1 MIRNVL
7 IVDDNQEMLVTLK
20 EGMAK
25 HKDFFKVLISKDGL
39 DAISKLKEHTIS
51 LIVTD
56 VKMPRMDGISLMRHI
71 VEKYPGTPLILISG
85 HMTPELKEA
94 VQQIGGVEYLRKPFR
109 VEQLLKKIVTVL
121 RRQTNGG
128 TLQNVSSS
136 MFLQLMEMEQKNC
149 TIRLACVETGQNGIL
164 FFKKGK
170 LLDARVRSKQGID
183 AAYEIFSFETVNLSI
198 ENDCPLGEDSIKK
211 DVQSIYLES
220 LHRKDEAQSSQDEA
234 QFSQNEAQFSQNEAQ
249 SSQNKNAV
257 IDQVK
262 TIPQNVSTDQA
273 EKIQK
278 YLFDTIGSR
287 CGLENVYPDNSWE
300 GVITQME
307 RFGKIMDAGSLK
319 LAYVKN
325 GDKVDYVVIPEKEPL
340 LLVMNTKCPRD
351 RVLQALM
358 QKNAYLT

>member
-1 MIRNVL
+1 
-7 IVDDNQEMLVTLK
+7 MLVTLK
-20 EGMAK
+20 DGMTK

-51 LIVTD
+51 LVVTD
-56 VKMPRMDGISLMRHI
+56 VKMPRMDGVSLMRHI
-71 VEKYPGTPLILISG
+71 VENYPGTPLILFSG
-85 HMTPELKEA
+85 HMTPEIKQA
-94 VQQIGGVEYLRKPFR
+94 IQQIGVVEYLRKPFR

-136 MFLQLMEMEQKNC
+136 MFLQLMEMEQKSC
-149 TIRLACVETGQNGIL
+149 TIRLACVETGRNGIL

-198 ENDCPLGEDSIKK
+198 ENDCPLNEDSIKK
-211 DVQSIYLES
+211 NVQSIYLES
-220 LHRKDEAQSSQDEA
+220 LHRKDEAQSFQDEA
-234 QFSQNEAQFSQNEAQ
+234 QPFQDEAQPFQDEAQ
-249 SSQNKNAV
+249 PFQDENIAV
-257 IDQVK
+257 DQVK
-262 TIPQNVSTDQA
+262 TVPQNVSTNKA

-300 GVITQME
+300 DVITQMDHL
-307 RFGKIMDAGSLK
+307 GKILDAGSLK

-351 RVLQALM
+351 RVLQALL

>member
-1 MIRNVL
+1 MIRKVL
-7 IVDDNQEMLVTLK
+7 IVDDSREMLVTLK

-39 DAISKLKEHTIS
+39 DAITKLKEHTIS
-51 LIVTD
+51 LVVTD
-56 VKMPRMDGISLMRHI
+56 VKMPRMNGISLMHHI
-71 VEKYPGTPLILISG
+71 VENYPGTPLILISG

-94 VQQIGGVEYLRKPFR
+94 VQQIKVEYLRKPFR

-136 MFLQLMEMEQKNC
+136 MFLQLMEMEQKSC
-149 TIRLACVETGQNGIL
+149 TIRLACAETGRNGIL
-164 FFKKGK
+164 FFRKGK
-170 LLDARVRSKQGID
+170 LLNARVRSKQGVK

-198 ENDCPLGEDSIKK
+198 ENDCPLNEDSIKK

-220 LHRKDEAQSSQDEA
+220 LHRKDEAQSSQDERT
-234 QFSQNEAQFSQNEAQ
+234 
-249 SSQNKNAV
+249 V
-257 IDQVK
+257 VDQVEAA
-262 TIPQNVSTDQA
+262 PQNVSA
-273 EKIQK
+273 SKAKKIQK

-287 CGLENVYPDNSWE
+287 CGLENIYPDNSWE
-300 GVITQME
+300 DVIAQMKNL
-307 RFGKIMDAGSLK
+307 GKVLDAGSLK

-340 LLVMNTKCPRD
+340 LLVMNAKCPRD

-358 QKNAYLT
+358 QRNAYLT